1 MKIYEYIP
9 TKNLSRLSGLII
21 ISLSLAAALF
31 AMPLLV
37 PTIPFQWVFQ
47 LLSVVFL
54 VVALYLYTR
63 YVAKNFAFSIIADED
78 GDGECDLTVC
88 ELSNGNR
95 RRITVCR
102 IGISSIYE
110 SHLLHPEIAEESNK
124 QKELLARARA
134 EHLKLY
140 DYCHDINPSPILILL
155 VEECGEKILIKL
167 SPDEMLLKYL
177 KAE

>member
-9 TKNLSRLSGLII
+9 TKNLSRLSGLIS

-63 YVAKNFAFSIIADED
+63 YVAKNFAFSIIADD
-78 GDGECDLTVC
+78 NGGYDLTVC

-102 IGISSIYE
+102 IALSSIYE
-110 SHLLHPEIAEESNK
+110 FHLLRPEIEEDSDK
-124 QKELLARARA
+124 QEELLAKARA

-177 KAE
+177 KA